1 MRNLRLLAVAAA
13 LVALGCSGDDNPTQ
27 PTGDG
32 SNPTV
37 QVGTPSGGL
46 SFNPTSVTVPLNG
59 TVTWNWNSGGVVH
72 NVTFADGSNS
82 GDKSSGSFQKTFPA
96 AGTFN
101 YICSIHGAAMS
112 GTVTVSGSSG
122 QTGGTGNG
130 GGNGGGGGYP

>member
-13 LVALGCSGDDNPTQ
+13 LVVLGCSGDDNPTQ
-27 PTGDG
+27 PPGG
-32 SNPTV
+32 SGNPTV

-46 SFNPTSVTVPLNG
+46 SFNPSSVTVPLNG
-59 TVTWNWNSGGVVH
+59 TVTWNWNSGGVAH
-72 NVTFADGSNS
+72 NVTFPDGSNS
-82 GDKSSGSFQKTFPA
+82 GDKSSGSFQKVFGT

-122 QTGGTGNG
+122 QTGGNGSG